1 MTILVNCGC
10 WLFFCSRAQSYA
22 VQLPGD
28 FVCED
33 CTIRLLREGLEWGN
47 SYRFWSCADVDIKN
61 SNYCPLITYKIVTA
75 CPCAI

>member
-1 MTILVNCGC
+1 MKTILINCCC
-10 WLFFCSRAQSYA
+10 WFIFSRAQSYA

-33 CTIRLLREGLEWGN
+33 CTIRLLREALEWGN

-61 SNYCPLITYKIVTA
+61 SNFFLAYICHIIAIITRN
-75 CPCAI
+75 

>member
-1 MTILVNCGC
+1 MTIPVNCC
-10 WLFFCSRAQSYA
+10 YFSRAQSYA

-33 CTIRLLREGLEWGN
+33 CTIRLLREALEFGN

-61 SNYCPLITYKIVTA
+61 SNYYSIIFVV
-75 CPCAI
+75 

>member
-1 MTILVNCGC
+1 MTIPVNNCC
-10 WLFFCSRAQSYA
+10 WFIFSRAQSYA

-33 CTIRLLREGLEWGN
+33 CTIRLLREALEFGN

-61 SNYCPLITYKIVTA
+61 SNYIIRLFICNIITTFMYL
-75 CPCAI
+75 

>member
-1 MTILVNCGC
+1 MVVG
-10 WLFFCSRAQSYA
+10 LFFSRAQSYA

-33 CTIRLLREGLEWGN
+33 CTIRLLREALEFSN

-61 SNYCPLITYKIVTA
+61 SNLLLFAYLFVLL
-75 CPCAI
+75 